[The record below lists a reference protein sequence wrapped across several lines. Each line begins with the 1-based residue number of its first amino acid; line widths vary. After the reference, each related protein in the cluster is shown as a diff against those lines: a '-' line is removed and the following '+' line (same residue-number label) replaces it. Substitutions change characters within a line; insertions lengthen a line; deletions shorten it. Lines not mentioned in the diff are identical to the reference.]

1 VQTRVL
7 PPETV
12 VVGVDTSASARD
24 AAEWAADV
32 AAAGNGPLHLVHA
45 VPGWPDDAPLPHDA
59 AWLRELADAAER
71 TGVRTVDTEVVPGG
85 IVATLLNRATGA
97 RLLVVGSY
105 GEAAWTGMLAGSLA
119 VALIDRAR
127 CPVAVVRGSAPQV
140 PPPRRG
146 PFVVGV
152 DGSEASLAALDLA
165 AELATSLGGRLVAV
179 HATDE
184 PTAGP
189 VEVQLAGLRLRH
201 PALSIELRSV
211 EGTALSALGEQ
222 AHHARLLVVGRH
234 RAQASGDVVLGA
246 TGRGLIES
254 APCPVVVAAHPH
266 RGLRDPGAGSGQP
279 SADGHA
285 PR

>member
-1 VQTRVL
+1 MQTRVV
-7 PPETV
+7 PQEMV
-12 VVGVDTSASARD
+12 VVGVDTSAAARD

-32 AAAGNGPLHLVHA
+32 AAACDGPLHLVHA
-45 VPGWPDDAPLPHDA
+45 VPGWPDDAPLPQDA
-59 AWLRELADAAER
+59 TWLRELADAAER
-71 TGVRTVDTEVVPGG
+71 SGVQSVDTEVVPGG
-85 IVATLLNRATGA
+85 IVDTLLERAAGA
-97 RLLVVGSY
+97 RMLVVGSY

-146 PFVVGV
+146 PFVVGI
-152 DGSEASLAALDLA
+152 DGSDASLAALDLA

-184 PTAGP
+184 PAAGS
-189 VEVQLAGLRLRH
+189 VEAQLAGVRLRH
-201 PALSIELRSV
+201 PALPIELRSV
-211 EGTALSALGEQ
+211 DGTALSALSEQ

-246 TGRGLIES
+246 TGRGLVES

-266 RGLRDPGAGSGQP
+266 GGLLDPVAGTGQ
-279 SADGHA
+279 AVG
-285 PR
+285 

>member
-1 VQTRVL
+1 MQIGVL
-7 PPETV
+7 PSDRV

-32 AAAGNGPLHLVHA
+32 AAACNSPLYLVHA
-45 VPGWPDDAPLPHDA
+45 APGWPDVAPLPHDA
-59 AWLRELADAAER
+59 AWLRELVDAAER
-71 TGVRTVDTEVVPGG
+71 SGVQSVDTEVVPGG
-85 IVATLLNRATGA
+85 LVDTLLDRAAGA
-97 RLLVVGSY
+97 RILVVGSY

-127 CPVAVVRGSAPQV
+127 CPVAVVRGSAPEV
-140 PPPRRG
+140 PPPRGG

-165 AELATSLGGRLVAV
+165 AQLATSVGGRLVAV

-184 PTAGP
+184 PAAGP
-189 VEVQLAGLRLRH
+189 VEAQLVGARLRH
-201 PALSIELRSV
+201 PALPIELRSV
-211 EGTALSALGEQ
+211 DGTALGALGEQ
-222 AHHARLLVVGRH
+222 ARHARMLVIGRH
-234 RAQASGDVVLGA
+234 RAQAFGDVVLGA

-266 RGLRDPGAGSGQP
+266 GDVLDSPAATGQAGG
-279 SADGHA
+279 
-285 PR
+285 